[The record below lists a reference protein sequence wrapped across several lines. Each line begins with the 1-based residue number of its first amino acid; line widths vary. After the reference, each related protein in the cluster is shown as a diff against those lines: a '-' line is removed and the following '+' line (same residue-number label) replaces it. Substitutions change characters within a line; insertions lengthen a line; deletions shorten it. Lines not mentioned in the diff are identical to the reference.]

1 MSRIDELKKQF
12 PELNMT
18 MFDLFKRI
26 DTSSTYKY
34 FPLLCKI
41 IGKRFNFQSEYRH
54 DKHRLDDIKLE
65 IHDSLLNRGIST
77 DSLTDN
83 ELFTLN
89 YLSDYYN
96 SDTFITIKDFIR
108 LMDRNQIENKDVT
121 SYSSID
127 DLRTAVTLATM
138 KELTKELEGQIV
150 KEFEDEK
157 WLAVRPLTFQAS
169 SKYGATTRWCTTYG
183 KEKQYFEKYWQN
195 GILVYFINKQ
205 TGYKFAGYKALNG
218 DTELSF
224 WNAEDNRID
233 YLYVEAEDYLFPI
246 VRRILGSN
254 QTNKEMCSTEIQNQV
269 MLECE
274 YNVRKMSL
282 SELEPV
288 RQEMYDGPMTDEIG
302 EMEVRMEEDS
312 IITQRVTRNM
322 FDDNM
327 ERMGR
332 EISEEVNDMILNRL
346 VDEARTYHNNTL
358 QGVRDIGISVDENVG
373 EIRYDERP
381 MRA

>member
-224 WNAEDNRID
+224 WNAEDTRID

-254 QTNKEMCSTEIQNQV
+254 QTNKELCSTEIQNQV
-269 MLECE
+269 MLECGH
-274 YNVRKMSL
+274 NVRKMRL

-288 RQEMYDGPMTDEIG
+288 HQEMYDGPMTNEIG

-312 IITQRVTRNM
+312 IMTQRVTRNM

-358 QGVRDIGISVDENVG
+358 QGVRDIGISLDENVG

>member
-54 DKHRLDDIKLE
+54 DKQRLDDIKLE

-157 WLAVRPLTFQAS
+157 WLVVRPLTFQAS
-169 SKYGATTRWCTTYG
+169 SKYGAATRWCTTYQ

-254 QTNKEMCSTEIQNQV
+254 KTNKELCSTEIQNQV

-282 SELEPV
+282 SELQPV
-288 RQEMYDGPMTDEIG
+288 HQEMYDGPMTGEIG
-302 EMEVRMEEDS
+302 EMEVREPQYLRGMEEQIREEIDRDVVRQLREVVREHYPEDS
-312 IITQRVTRNM
+312 I
-322 FDDNM
+322 
-327 ERMGR
+327 
-332 EISEEVNDMILNRL
+332 SETM
-346 VDEARTYHNNTL
+346 
-358 QGVRDIGISVDENVG
+358 
-373 EIRYDERP
+373 P

>member
-1 MSRIDELKKQF
+1 
-12 PELNMT
+12 
-18 MFDLFKRI
+18 
-26 DTSSTYKY
+26 
-34 FPLLCKI
+34 
-41 IGKRFNFQSEYRH
+41 
-54 DKHRLDDIKLE
+54 
-65 IHDSLLNRGIST
+65 
-77 DSLTDN
+77 
-83 ELFTLN
+83 
-89 YLSDYYN
+89 
-96 SDTFITIKDFIR
+96 
-108 LMDRNQIENKDVT
+108 MDRNQIENKDVT

-312 IITQRVTRNM
+312 IMTQRVTRNM